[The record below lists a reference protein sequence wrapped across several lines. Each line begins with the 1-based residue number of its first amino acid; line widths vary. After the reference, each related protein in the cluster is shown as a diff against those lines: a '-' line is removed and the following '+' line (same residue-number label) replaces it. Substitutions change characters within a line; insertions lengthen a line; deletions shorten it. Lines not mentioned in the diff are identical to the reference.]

1 MIIHYHFSVSYN
13 SGEIRRI
20 KNVNQDIVGLL
31 SNDIVEVEFYPLRK
45 ITYVYKHGQFVLSD
59 HVIKKYYVPMIPFVT
74 RSRLLDSCNNWWLSF
89 VIGILSIFYRVKYVV
104 GEYSIAYKAMKLLKI
119 LSPQTKKIIDIH
131 GAIPEEMQYSLAN
144 KKNAY
149 VRKLECLEH
158 LGVTKSD
165 YIICQSDEMKHH
177 IIRKYGAN
185 EHKILVYRC
194 GVDINLFYVDTIMR
208 KTIRKSLGLSDNI
221 VVFVYSGGMHKW
233 QKIKETL
240 LFFDKYLNF
249 NRNSKFLILTR
260 NIEMLES
267 ILFENNLLHLKSN
280 IIVKSLAIEEVP
292 KYLNAA
298 DFAFLLRDN
307 VVMNAVAFP
316 TKLSE
321 YFACGLPVISTE
333 VAHFWIKDCS
343 YIYVYDNETID
354 FEKMDFL
361 QKIPRDNIY
370 QFAKLNLS
378 LSKDRENAFHFFE
391 RVYSNFTDI

>member
-1 MIIHYHFSVSYN
+1 MVIHFHFSVSYN

-20 KNVNQDIVGLL
+20 KNIDQDIISLL
-31 SNDIVEVEFYPLRK
+31 SNGIVEVEFYSLKK
-45 ITYVYKHGQFVLSD
+45 IAYVYKHGQFVLSD
-59 HVIKKYYVPMIPFVT
+59 HVVKKYYVPMIPFVT

-89 VIGILSIFYRVKYVV
+89 VIGMLSLVYKAKYVI
-104 GEYSIAYKAMKLLKI
+104 GEYSVAYKAMKLLKI
-119 LSPQTKKIIDIH
+119 LSPRTKKIVDMH
-131 GAIPEEMQYSLAN
+131 GAAPEELKYNSVRV
-144 KKNAY
+144 KKND
-149 VRKLECLEH
+149 VKKLEALER
-158 LGVTKSD
+158 LGATKSD
-165 YIICQSDEMKHH
+165 YIICQSDEMKRH

-185 EHKILVYRC
+185 DQNILVYRC
-194 GVDINLFYVDTIMR
+194 GVDINLFYVDTVVR
-208 KTIRKSLGLSDNI
+208 KAIRKSLGLSDNT

-240 LFFDKYLNF
+240 LFFDRYLSF

-267 ILFENNLLHLKSN
+267 ILFENNLLHLKQN
-280 IIVKSLAIEEVP
+280 IIVKSLVLEEVP

-333 VAHFWIKDCS
+333 VARFWVKDCS
-343 YIYVYDNETID
+343 YIYVYDNKTID
-354 FEKMDFL
+354 LEKMNLL
-361 QKIPRDNIY
+361 QKISKEEIF
-370 QFAKLNLS
+370 QFAKHNLS
-378 LSKDRENAFHFFE
+378 LLMDRETSSHFF
-391 RVYSNFTDI
+391 SALK